1 MADVLSKS
9 HLIASSW
16 PPSCSAN
23 FSSSSTNSY
32 DSHRYGRICV
42 VGKSRSRVNGFPL
55 KEKTQAFRSQAAH
68 CGGVVSS
75 GFHGK
80 KLFAHGNEARGAR
93 RGQLRRASIRAQT
106 GRIGNMQ
113 RWWEKGLQ
121 SNMKEI
127 TSAQDLV
134 DSLMNA
140 GDKLVVVDFFSPGC
154 GGCKALHP
162 KVICQIAEMNP
173 DVQFLHVNYEDHKS
187 MCYSLNVHVL
197 PFFRFYRGA
206 QGRLC
211 SFSCTNATIKKFRD
225 ALAKHNPDRCSLG
238 PVKGLEEKELVA
250 LAANRDLN
258 FTYTP
263 KKVYTKPVPL
273 EQEKE
278 VPVISPS
285 SPSSRP
291 SSPHLVPIAIARSPK
306 ESEEKTL
313 VPSGR

>member
-9 HLIASSW
+9 HLISSSW
-16 PPSCSAN
+16 PLSY
-23 FSSSSTNSY
+23 SSSSSSSSPSSY

-42 VGKSRSRVNGFPL
+42 VGKSRSRVNGFSL
-55 KEKTQAFRSQAAH
+55 KAKTQAVRSQAAP

-80 KLFAHGNEARGAR
+80 KLLVQGNEGRGAR
-93 RGQLRRASIRAQT
+93 RGHLRRASIRAQS
-106 GRIGNMQ
+106 GRIGNIQ
-113 RWWEKGLQ
+113 KWWEKGLQ

-162 KVICQIAEMNP
+162 KICQIAELNP
-173 DVQFLHVNYEDHKS
+173 DVQFLHVNFEEHKS

-225 ALAKHNPDRCSLG
+225 ALAKHSPDRCSLG

-250 LAANRDLN
+250 LASNRDLN

-263 KKVYTKPVPL
+263 KKVHTKPAPL

-278 VPVISPS
+278 IPGMSPFSPS
-285 SPSSRP
+285 NRP
-291 SSPHLVPIAIARSPK
+291 SSPHMVPIASAPSPK
-306 ESEEKTL
+306 ELEEKAL